1 MEPPRAWRAG
11 ARRATPRGAATPPV
25 CVGGAVAPPG
35 GAAAGVARRGREG
48 DAEDREGA
56 AGGWSGG
63 GDAGG
68 GRRRARRRDGVGWSR
83 RVSVA
88 CVRCVRVCGVRGRAG
103 LTVRGYA
110 ECPRSGTRHSSFFIF
125 FIFSKGLLA
134 RQWAC
139 TKTLPSVF
147 YKTLGKEILYR
158 VLYRNTRQTT
168 LIFYVYL

>member
-1 MEPPRAWRAG
+1 MSH
-11 ARRATPRGAATPPV
+11 TPCNYVPSTACGGV
-25 CVGGAVAPPG
+25 VG
-35 GAAAGVARRGREG
+35 
-48 DAEDREGA
+48 REGA
-56 AGGWSGG
+56 AGWSRRGHG
-63 GDAGG
+63 APGPG
-68 GRRRARRRDGVGWSR
+68 GRRRGPGGRRRGMERGRGRRRGRRRDEVGWSR

-88 CVRCVRVCGVRGRAG
+88 CVRCVRVCGVRGSAG